1 MFRDDLQLVRV
12 RTKCESSQCTHI
24 FLIRLK
30 TPIFLCNTKLPFN
43 SSAGVGEGW
52 SAAHKNFRLLLL
64 PSGPDKV
71 HGISLRR
78 TQTIPGEAIKG
89 QYLICHTYYYIVFAR
104 LCQEMFHENYFRLL
118 QKWYCLKLVKKK
130 LFRVI
135 SGYNSYN
142 NLTLFGISAHP
153 CVTGLPSEEFTRRY
167 IRIRLL
173 FVLISLF
180 QRPSPVRKNN
190 QKQCIYRFCKQFRPF
205 PGRMAFH
212 ALLRYAKHLQSI
224 KKPNCIVK
232 TAWCIPLSR
241 I

>member
-1 MFRDDLQLVRV
+1 M
-12 RTKCESSQCTHI
+12 SQGAHI

-130 LFRVI
+130 LFWVT

-142 NLTLFGISAHP
+142 NLTLFW
-153 CVTGLPSEEFTRRY
+153 Y
-167 IRIRLL
+167 IRASLRNRTAVRRIHQGVYQDSVTFRTN
-173 FVLISLF
+173 FSISKAV
-180 QRPSPVRKNN
+180 PSP
-190 QKQCIYRFCKQFRPF
+190 
-205 PGRMAFH
+205 
-212 ALLRYAKHLQSI
+212 
-224 KKPNCIVK
+224 
-232 TAWCIPLSR
+232 
-241 I
+241 